1 MVLEVCYC
9 HMVAGYLERSQPSV
23 SFRNGAYTEDEPLKL
38 TLFHLQWKMQDSV
51 SSVYLNVKKK
61 KKNINFEENKELYPL
76 LNLKIVIK
84 KMFTFRKYLLGS

>member
-61 KKNINFEENKELYPL
+61 KRILILKKTKNCIHY
-76 LNLKIVIK
+76 
-84 KMFTFRKYLLGS
+84 